1 MDFKFSFIWDTLP
14 EVLAAVPM
22 TLFLTAFPVIV
33 GAVIGFFLALLRK
46 QRIPVIYQLTSLY
59 ISFFRSV
66 PLIIL
71 LFCSYYGIPKLINF
85 AVYGGERVVG
95 VTSFSPLLI
104 ALIVLTMYASAF
116 ITELIRGALSSVDM
130 RQMEAAHSIGMSK
143 KDSYLRIIIPQ
154 AIIVALPNYFNFVL
168 TTLKN
173 TSVVFTISVM
183 DMMAT
188 AKLAAE
194 DGYRFIEAYVLVG
207 VLYVIVGFTADK
219 LFRGVERNAKRHMGI
234 DI

>member
-14 EVLAAVPM
+14 KIISAVPM

-33 GAVIGFFLALLRK
+33 GAVIGFFLALLRIK
-46 QRIPVIYQLTSLY
+46 KPPVIYQLTDLY

-66 PLIIL
+66 PLLIL

-85 AVYGGERVVG
+85 VFHGGERVIG
-95 VTSFSPLLI
+95 VTGISPLAV
-104 ALIVLTMYASAF
+104 ALIVLTLYATAY

-130 RQMEAAHSIGMSK
+130 KQMEAAHSVGMTK

-168 TTLKN
+168 GTLKS
-173 TSVVFTISVM
+173 TSVVFVISVM

-188 AKLAAE
+188 AKVAAE

-207 VLYVIVGFTADK
+207 AWYILLGFITEK
-219 LFRGVERNAKRHMGI
+219 VFQHVEKNAKKHIGI
-234 DI
+234 EV

>member
-234 DI
+234 EI

>member
-22 TLFLTAFPVIV
+22 TLFLTAFPVVV

-234 DI
+234 EI

>member
-1 MDFKFSFIWDTLP
+1 MDFKLSFIMETLP
-14 EVLAAVPM
+14 GVLAAVPM
-22 TLFLTAFPVIV
+22 TLFLTAFPVLL
-33 GAVIGFFLALLRK
+33 GAVIGFFLAVLRIK
-46 QRIPVIYQLTSLY
+46 KPPVIYQLTSLY

-66 PLIIL
+66 PLLIL
-71 LFCSYYGIPKLINF
+71 LFCTYYGLPKLINF
-85 AVYGGERVVG
+85 VFYGGSRVMG
-95 VTSFSPLLI
+95 VTGISSLTV
-104 ALIVLTMYASAF
+104 ALTVLTLYASAY

-130 RQMEAAHSIGMSK
+130 KQMEAAHAIGMTK
-143 KDSYLRIIIPQ
+143 KDSYLRIILPQ

-168 TTLKN
+168 STLKN

-207 VLYVIVGFTADK
+207 ALYVILGFAAAKIFQNIED
-219 LFRGVERNAKRHMGI
+219 NAKRHMGI
-234 DI
+234 EV

>member
-1 MDFKFSFIWDTLP
+1 MDFKLSFIWDILP
-14 EVLAAVPM
+14 EVAAAIPM
-22 TLFLTAFPVIV
+22 TLLLTVFPVAV
-33 GAVIGFFLALLRK
+33 GAVIGFFIALLRIK
-46 QRIPVIYQLTSLY
+46 KPPVIYQLTGLY

-85 AVYGGERVVG
+85 VFYGGNRVIG
-95 VTSFSPLLI
+95 ASSIPPLVI
-104 ALIVLTMYASAF
+104 ALIVLTLYSSAY

-130 RQMEAAHSIGMSK
+130 KQMEAAHSIGMTK
-143 KDSYLRIIIPQ
+143 RDSYLRIIIPQ

-168 TTLKN
+168 STLKN

-207 VLYVIVGFTADK
+207 VLYIIIGFASER
-219 LFRGVERNAKRHMGI
+219 LFKNVERNAKRHLGVEV
-234 DI
+234 

>member
-1 MDFKFSFIWDTLP
+1 MDFNFSFILKTLP

-22 TLFLTAFPVIV
+22 TLFLTILPVV
-33 GAVIGFFLALLRK
+33 LGAVIGFFLALLRIK
-46 QRIPVIYQLTSLY
+46 KIPVLYQLTGLY

-85 AVYGGERVVG
+85 VAHDGNRVLG
-95 VTSFSPLLI
+95 VTDVSALVV
-104 ALIVLTMYASAF
+104 ALIVLTLYSGAY

-130 RQMEAAHSIGMSK
+130 KQMEAAHAVGMTK
-143 KDSYLRIIIPQ
+143 KDSYLRIILPQ

-168 TTLKN
+168 STLKN
-173 TSVVFTISVM
+173 TSVVFVISVM

-188 AKLAAE
+188 AKIAAE
-194 DGYRFIEAYVLVG
+194 AGYRFIEAYVLVG
-207 VLYVIVGFTADK
+207 ALYVIIGFVAEK
-219 LFRGVERNAKRHMGI
+219 IFKNIEKNAKRHVGLET
-234 DI
+234 

>member
-1 MDFKFSFIWDTLP
+1 MDFKLSFIWDKLP
-14 EVLAAVPM
+14 DVIAAIPM

-33 GAVIGFFLALLRK
+33 GAVIGFFLALLRIK
-46 QRIPVIYQLTSLY
+46 KPPVIYQLTGLY

-71 LFCSYYGIPKLINF
+71 LFCSYYGIPKLSNF
-85 AVYGGERVVG
+85 VIYGGNRVLG
-95 VTSFSPLLI
+95 VTGLSPLAV
-104 ALIVLTMYASAF
+104 ALIVLTLYASAY

-130 RQMEAAHSIGMSK
+130 KQMEAAHSVGMTK
-143 KDSYLRIIIPQ
+143 KDSYMRIIIPQ
-154 AIIVALPNYFNFVL
+154 AIIVALPNYFNFSL
-168 TTLKN
+168 STLKN

-207 VLYVIVGFTADK
+207 ILYVIIGFITEK
-219 LFRGVERNAKRHMGI
+219 IFKKVERNAKRNMGI
-234 DI
+234 ES